1 MRKLHM
7 LVRLAVILGLA
18 GAAVPAFAQRESLLV
33 TPAWLA
39 QHASDANLVLL
50 HVGDQAAYDAG
61 HIPGA
66 RFATLQQ
73 ITTTPAG
80 TPPLSLEMSPPEVL
94 RTQLAALG
102 ISNDSHVVIYVPKDS
117 IQTATRAVFT
127 MIYAGLENV
136 SLLDGGL
143 GMWVK
148 SGHDVTTAVPP
159 AKTGTMG
166 PITPKPLV
174 VDADFVQSHLKAP
187 GFIVVDARDAAF
199 YDGSMMGGPTDHRV
213 AGHIA
218 GAHSLPF
225 NQMVTADVQLKTKDE
240 LEALFTKAGVKPGD
254 TVVAYC
260 HIGQQATTTLFA
272 AKTLGHPILLYDGSF
287 EDWAR
292 RGLPV
297 ENPSKKDK

>member
-1 MRKLHM
+1 MRTLHT
-7 LVRLAVILGLA
+7 LIRLAAVVGLA
-18 GAAVPAFAQRESLLV
+18 AIAVPTLAQREAILV

-66 RFATLQQ
+66 RFVTLQQ
-73 ITTTPAG
+73 ITTPPPGPT
-80 TPPLSLEMSPPEVL
+80 PLSLEMSPPEIL
-94 RTQLAALG
+94 RAQLNALG
-102 ISNDSHVVIYVPKDS
+102 VTPTSQVVAYWPKDS
-117 IQTATRAVFT
+117 IQSATRAIVT
-127 MIYAGLENV
+127 LWYAGIDNV
-136 SLLDGGL
+136 SLLDGG
-143 GMWVK
+143 MPAWVK
-148 SGHDVTTAVPP
+148 SGHELTTVVPP
-159 AKTGTMG
+159 AKTGTLG
-166 PITPKPLV
+166 AITPKPIV
-174 VDADFVQSHLKAP
+174 VDAEFVQSHLKAP

-199 YDGSMMGGPTDHRV
+199 YDGTQIGGPADHRV

-218 GAHSLPF
+218 GAHSVPF
-225 NQMVTADVQLKTKDE
+225 NQVVTPETTLKSKEE
-240 LEALFTKAGVKPGD
+240 LQALFDKAGVKAGD

-272 AKTLGHPILLYDGSF
+272 AKSLGHPILLYDGSF

-297 ENPSKKDK
+297 ENPAKKDK

>member
-1 MRKLHM
+1 MRTLHT
-7 LVRLAVILGLA
+7 LLRFAFIVGLA
-18 GAAVPAFAQRESLLV
+18 GTAVPAFAQQDSMLV

-39 QHASDANLVLL
+39 QHASDPNLVVL

-66 RFATLQQ
+66 RFVTLQQ
-73 ITTTPAG
+73 ITTPPAG
-80 TPPLSLEMSPPEVL
+80 TPALSLEMSPPEIL
-94 RTQLAALG
+94 RSQLNALG
-102 ISNDSHVVIYVPKDS
+102 LSPSSHVVVYWPKDS
-117 IQTATRAVFT
+117 IQSATRALVT
-127 MIYAGLENV
+127 LLYAGIDNV
-136 SLLDGGL
+136 SLLDGGQPA
-143 GMWVK
+143 WVRA
-148 SGHDVTTAVPP
+148 GHDLTKDVPP
-159 AKTGTMG
+159 AKTGTLG
-166 PITPKPLV
+166 PIAPKPLI
-174 VDADFVQSHLKAP
+174 VDADFVQSHVKAP
-187 GFIVVDARDAAF
+187 GFIVVDARDAAYF
-199 YDGSMMGGPTDHRV
+199 DGTTTGGPADHRV

-225 NQMVTADVQLKTKDE
+225 NQMVTPDFQLKSNEE

-272 AKTLGHPILLYDGSF
+272 AKSLGHPILLYDGSF

-297 ENPSKKDK
+297 EK

>member
-1 MRKLHM
+1 MRTLHT
-7 LVRLAVILGLA
+7 LVRLAVVVGLA
-18 GAAVPAFAQRESLLV
+18 ASAVPGFAQRESMLV

-39 QHASDANLVLL
+39 QL
-50 HVGDQAAYDAG
+50 HQTPTWCSAVGDQAATCRA
-61 HIPGA
+61 HPGA

-73 ITTTPAG
+73 IRRRRPD
-80 TPPLSLEMSPPEVL
+80 
-94 RTQLAALG
+94 AAAFARDVSARGSSHAARCARHL
-102 ISNDSHVVIYVPKDS
+102 NDSHVVIYVPKDS

-127 MIYAGLENV
+127 MIYAGLDNV

-143 GMWVK
+143 PAWVK
-148 SGHDVTTAVPP
+148 SGHEVTTAVPP

-187 GFIVVDARDAAF
+187 GFIVVDARDAQF
-199 YDGSMMGGPTDHRV
+199 YDGTMMGGPTDHRV

-225 NQMVTADVQLKTKDE
+225 NQMVTADVQLKTKEE

-272 AKTLGHPILLYDGSF
+272 ARTLGHPILLYDGSF

>member
-1 MRKLHM
+1 MRTLRS
-7 LVRLAVILGLA
+7 LVRLAVIVGLA
-18 GAAVPAFAQRESLLV
+18 GVAAPAFAQRESILV

-39 QHASDANLVLL
+39 DHASDANLVLL
-50 HVGDQAAYDAG
+50 HAGDQAAYDAG

-66 RFATLQQ
+66 RFMTLQQ

-80 TPPLSLEMSPPEVL
+80 TPPLSLEMSPPDIL

-102 ISNDSHVVIYVPKDS
+102 ISNNSHVVIYVPKDS
-117 IQTATRAVFT
+117 IQTGTRVVFT
-127 MIYAGLENV
+127 MFYAGLDNV

-143 GMWVK
+143 PAWVK
-148 SGHDVTTAVPP
+148 SGHELTKDVPP
-159 AKTGTMG
+159 AKTGTIG
-166 PITPKPLV
+166 PIAPKPMV
-174 VDADFVQSHLKAP
+174 VDADFVQAHLKAP
-187 GFIVVDARDAAF
+187 GFIVVDARDATF
-199 YDGSMMGGPTDHRV
+199 YDGTQIGGPTDHRV

-225 NQMVTADVQLKTKDE
+225 NQMVTPETTLKSKEE
-240 LEALFTKAGVKPGD
+240 LQALFDKAGVKAGD

-272 AKTLGHPILLYDGSF
+272 AKSLGHPILLYDGSF

-297 ENPSKKDK
+297 ENPAKKDK

>member
-1 MRKLHM
+1 MPGIFR
-7 LVRLAVILGLA
+7 
-18 GAAVPAFAQRESLLV
+18 
-33 TPAWLA
+33 
-39 QHASDANLVLL
+39 
-50 HVGDQAAYDAG
+50 
-61 HIPGA
+61 GA
-66 RFATLQQ
+66 RFVTLQQ

-127 MIYAGLENV
+127 MIYAGLDNV

-143 GMWVK
+143 PAWVK

-199 YDGSMMGGPTDHRV
+199 YDGTMIGGPTDHRV

-225 NQMVTADVQLKTKDE
+225 NQMVTADVQLKYE
-240 LEALFTKAGVKPGD
+240 GRARSALHQGRRQAGRHGRRVLPHRSAGD
-254 TVVAYC
+254 DDAVCREDAGPPNPAVRRVV
-260 HIGQQATTTLFA
+260 
-272 AKTLGHPILLYDGSF
+272 
-287 EDWAR
+287 
-292 RGLPV
+292 RGLGAARAAGRESV
-297 ENPSKKDK
+297 QEGQLER